1 MINFKFAIAATTLS
15 LLASAPVARATL
27 FAVESGSAT
36 FVEPAGG
43 QNLVDLDVNYDV
55 VFNSQT
61 RLFTYLYQ
69 FTPLANSPV
78 GEFQINADYIN
89 SVLPTPQITL
99 IAGAP
104 YTLTGVITDT
114 GTVAD
119 GAVSWSWNPAT
130 TMEQLVGY
138 TSYFAPTDG
147 DGALTAGA
155 FGLRADPPVPG
166 SVPEAS
172 TVMAGALLLLPLGI
186 GAVRCWR
193 KEFGAV

>member
-1 MINFKFAIAATTLS
+1 MIFRLAIAATTLS
-15 LLASAPVARATL
+15 LLASGPVARATL
-27 FAVESGSAT
+27 SAVESGSAT

-43 QNLVDLDVNYDV
+43 QSVFDIDVNYDV
-55 VFNSQT
+55 VFNSET
-61 RLFTYLYQ
+61 KLFTYLYE
-69 FTPLANSPV
+69 FTPLAGSPI
-78 GEFQINADYIN
+78 GQFQINANYIN

-114 GTVAD
+114 GTVGD

-138 TSYFAPTDG
+138 TSYFAPMDG
-147 DGALTAGA
+147 TGSLTAGA
-155 FGLRADPPVPG
+155 FSVRADPPIP

-172 TVMAGALLLLPLGI
+172 TIVAGALLLLPLGI
-186 GAVRCWR
+186 GAVRGWR
-193 KEFGAV
+193 KEFSAV